1 MSVTA
6 LVILFAWLVIP
17 RIVTQ
22 VGELADDIPTYI
34 ERLSARDDAIG
45 RYFRQNDVSERLED
59 FVADLP
65 EKITGSFGTSSGS
78 RVGWAA
84 RSSASSRWRS

>member
-17 RIVTQ
+17 RIVSQ

-45 RYFRQNDVSERLED
+45 RYFRENDVSDRLED

-65 EKITGSFGTSSGS
+65 RRSRARSARSSGS
-78 RVGWAA
+78 RVG
-84 RSSASSRWRS
+84 